1 MGRGGGKG
9 KDASRGPVQAVHAP
23 HNGHGKAGTTAA
35 AEGGRGLAGVSG
47 TQVSGAAQLANYRMS
62 KTLGIGSFGKV
73 KAAEHLL
80 TGRRVAIKILNREKV
95 RKMEMEE
102 KVYREIKILRL
113 FRHPHIIKLYD
124 VIETPEDIYLV
135 LEYLEGGELFD
146 HIVEKGKLGEAEAR
160 KIFQQVVSGI
170 EYCHRNMVTHRDL
183 KPENLLLDSKFN
195 IKVADFGLSNV
206 MRDGHFLKTSCGSP
220 NYAAPEVISGKLYAG
235 PEVDIWSIGVILYA
249 LLCGSLPFDDENIPN
264 LFKKIKNGVYHLPN
278 YLSASAKDLISR
290 MLIVD
295 PLKRIS
301 MSELRQHPWLIE
313 DMPRYLAVM
322 RHDSVTGLRQV
333 DEEALNQTVNLG
345 FNRSVLRQN
354 VTKRV
359 VDPGTVAYYLL
370 LDGRGQEQDG
380 YLASPASPEEV
391 LPSSPNMRSGG
402 PLHTGLAGP
411 GQVRRR
417 SSSAA
422 AAAVMEQRLYT
433 EKRWALGVS
442 AKATP
447 KQCISE
453 LLQVLQALGIRWKKL
468 SSPYSYK
475 CRADHSS
482 RPTATAIDAMQDV
495 EMGLESIVKLEIN
508 LYKKGD
514 GYYLI
519 DLQLIDGELFGF
531 LDITHQ
537 IVQKLHQS
545 LLAHPA
551 AA

>member
-1 MGRGGGKG
+1 M
-9 KDASRGPVQAVHAP
+9 
-23 HNGHGKAGTTAA
+23 
-35 AEGGRGLAGVSG
+35 
-47 TQVSGAAQLANYRMS
+47 
-62 KTLGIGSFGKV
+62 
-73 KAAEHLL
+73 
-80 TGRRVAIKILNREKV
+80 
-95 RKMEMEE
+95 
-102 KVYREIKILRL
+102 
-113 FRHPHIIKLYD
+113 
-124 VIETPEDIYLV
+124 
-135 LEYLEGGELFD
+135 
-146 HIVEKGKLGEAEAR
+146 
-160 KIFQQVVSGI
+160 
-170 EYCHRNMVTHRDL
+170 
-183 KPENLLLDSKFN
+183 
-195 IKVADFGLSNV
+195 
-206 MRDGHFLKTSCGSP
+206 
-220 NYAAPEVISGKLYAG
+220 
-235 PEVDIWSIGVILYA
+235 
-249 LLCGSLPFDDENIPN
+249 
-264 LFKKIKNGVYHLPN
+264 
-278 YLSASAKDLISR
+278 
-290 MLIVD
+290 
-295 PLKRIS
+295 
-301 MSELRQHPWLIE
+301 
-313 DMPRYLAVM
+313 
-322 RHDSVTGLRQV
+322 
-333 DEEALNQTVNLG
+333 
-345 FNRSVLRQN
+345 
-354 VTKRV
+354 TKRV

-422 AAAVMEQRLYT
+422 AAAVMEQRLYA